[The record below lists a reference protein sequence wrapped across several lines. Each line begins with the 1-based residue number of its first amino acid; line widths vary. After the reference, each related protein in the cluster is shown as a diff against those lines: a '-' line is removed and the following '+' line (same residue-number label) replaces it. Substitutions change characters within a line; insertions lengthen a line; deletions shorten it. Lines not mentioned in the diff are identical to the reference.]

1 MTAGQGER
9 KLWNE
14 AKFFV
19 VLVILIG
26 TGDVEGRDFK
36 TKNPA
41 CKNGILGKEALQAF
55 VGLNAIS
62 AALRPQCFKVNVDL
76 DASYMSVLPRLS
88 NLLNLQNY
96 FSILPL
102 RYQSTFYKLSSK
114 QASKH
119 ASKQASEQAINLF
132 LAFRKS

>member
-1 MTAGQGER
+1 MLKEGISKQ
-9 KLWNE
+9 KIQP
-14 AKFFV
+14 AKM
-19 VLVILIG
+19 
-26 TGDVEGRDFK
+26 
-36 TKNPA
+36 A
-41 CKNGILGKEALQAF
+41 LGKEALQAF

-102 RYQSTFYKLSSK
+102 RYQSTFCKLSSK
-114 QASKH
+114 QASK
-119 ASKQASEQAINLF
+119 QAINLF